1 MYAFYSTDV
10 FEETSGAG
18 VDPTSRSFQHL
29 LPAVAPQCKDFA
41 RLSPTRR
48 IRNRVKKGPARSQ
61 VGIPVVWFDQTK
73 PLLRPDLLS
82 GLTGAAHWGKDRRR
96 RPALAGSVLAAARRT
111 GHARLT
117 RGRLKVL
124 R

>member
-29 LPAVAPQCKDFA
+29 LPAVAPQCKDVA

-48 IRNRVKKGPARSQ
+48 TRNRVEKRPARSQ
-61 VGIPVVWFDQTK
+61 VGIPVVWFDQTSRCFV
-73 PLLRPDLLS
+73 PTCYQD
-82 GLTGAAHWGKDRRR
+82 
-96 RPALAGSVLAAARRT
+96 
-111 GHARLT
+111 
-117 RGRLKVL
+117 
-124 R
+124 